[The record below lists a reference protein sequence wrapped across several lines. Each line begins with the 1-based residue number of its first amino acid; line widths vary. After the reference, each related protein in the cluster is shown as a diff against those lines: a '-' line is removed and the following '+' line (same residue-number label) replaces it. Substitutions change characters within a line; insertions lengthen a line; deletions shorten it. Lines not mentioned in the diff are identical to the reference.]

1 MMLAIPMIGTWL
13 LGLITLINLSHP
25 VIYYV
30 SDTSSSP
37 TFSGFD
43 KIARNLES
51 GCRLARPQDFVML
64 PSELD
69 LLQDSSISRLRSI
82 VGALWECSLVSRQ
95 TPPPLRL
102 ISYPN
107 PNQNHKNP
115 ILLHWL
121 YSSLKLPP
129 HLTTHVNHCAP
140 PNATRATVVIHLYNP
155 HSTSH
160 AIKSIKSSPMP
171 PNAKYVLLFDAHS
184 IKKQSPILEFQREFP
199 DSEVVSCGPQKHL
212 SPREQDL
219 IKAYVGAA
227 GDYFVGSHHSAFSNG
242 VALLRITQF
251 GLRSF
256 VYSCHTHVLYPSL
269 TQYNELGEGCPEK
282 SLSVVG
288 FWHIGPGAS
297 HNLHS
302 RESVVCSQVRE
313 SSSPIAVCTNRQLAP
328 LHVVEHRREG
338 KSHNHHHPHNRR
350 RQRLA
355 RKRSTVHQ
363 N

>member
-1 MMLAIPMIGTWL
+1 MVARVDHADQSVASGHL
-13 LGLITLINLSHP
+13 LRVRHLLLPHVQWFRQNSTQFRVGVSLGAPSGLRDASVGVGLVAGLVHQP
-25 VIYYV
+25 PPLYRGRPLGMF
-30 SDTSSSP
+30 SSVK
-37 TFSGFD
+37 T
-43 KIARNLES
+43 N
-51 GCRLARPQDFVML
+51 
-64 PSELD
+64 
-69 LLQDSSISRLRSI
+69 
-82 VGALWECSLVSRQ
+82 
-95 TPPPLRL
+95 PPPLRL